1 MPHYRTIRDAAAHY
15 RELDPG
21 TAITENYIRRLV
33 VTGAVPATKSGK
45 KYLVSLEALDDY
57 FQNPVPQPETAPKAR
72 RVWQIQ

>member
-15 RELDPG
+15 RGLDPG

-33 VTGAVPATKSGK
+33 VTGAVPAAKSGK

-57 FQNPVPQPETAPKAR
+57 FQNPAPQPETAPKAR